1 MKARQYRDFGKILAV
16 LSQVENFR
24 KLPLEFVHMSL
35 APSVMYGNYQ
45 MVPQQAGFFIWGF
58 LDDEASEQY
67 AQEGRFPPE
76 ALGQGKN
83 LWVFYMA
90 ALGSSFRVAREAQ
103 RYLSS
108 RYPNAIAKSRRH
120 WKDGRVQE
128 WKRAK

>member
-1 MKARQYRDFGKILAV
+1 MAV

-35 APSVMYGNYQ
+35 APSVMFGNYR
-45 MVPQQAGFFIWGF
+45 MVPQEAGFFIWGF
-58 LDDEASEQY
+58 LDDAASERY
-67 AQEGRFPPE
+67 ATEGKIAE
-76 ALGQGKN
+76 GDLGQGEN
-83 LWVFYMA
+83 LWVFYMG

-103 RYLSS
+103 KYLSE
-108 RYPNAIAKSRRH
+108 RYPNATARSRRH